1 MIEGELYTRLTT
13 HAGTAALVGTRVW
26 PLVMPQGGK
35 LPAIVYQKVS
45 DVRVY
50 SHDGD
55 SDLIRSRFQVSCYA
69 KNYDDVK
76 ALEAQVVDAL
86 SGYADRTLGTPV
98 EASFMDM
105 AFDDYEPDVKIY
117 RVMVD
122 FKVWHA

>member
-55 SDLIRSRFQVSCYA
+55 SDLIRSRFQVGCYA

-76 ALEAQVVDAL
+76 ALEIQVVDAL
-86 SGYADRTLGTPV
+86 SGYADRTLETPV

-117 RVMVD
+117 RVVID
-122 FKVWHA
+122 FRIWHA